1 MVVLSYTYGSWND
14 VDNGTILELKLGK
27 YLVLE
32 FWDSFLNSN

>member
-14 VDNGTILELKLGK
+14 VNNGIILELKLGK

-32 FWDSFLNSN
+32 FGDSFLNSN